1 MSRDAFIIKPETYQP
16 ALRVVGTDITLL
28 ASKDNTQ
35 GQEFTYQS
43 GEVGMG
49 PPPHSH
55 DWDEAFFVIKG
66 SVEFICDGKSELCQ
80 PGTLVF
86 VPGGTVHAFKYG
98 PQGGEMLE
106 ITGAGSKAAQF
117 FTAID
122 AEIPPGPLDV
132 ERIVKVSA
140 ENGVTINM

>member
-1 MSRDAFIIKPETYQP
+1 MSRSPFIVKPETYQA
-16 ALRVVGTDITLL
+16 ALKVVGTDVILL
-28 ASKDNTQ
+28 ASKENTQ

-43 GEVGMG
+43 GEKGMG

-55 DWDEAFFVIKG
+55 DWDETFFVIKG
-66 SVEFICDGKSELCQ
+66 SVEFTCDGKTELCH

-86 VPGGTVHAFKYG
+86 VPGGTIHAFQYG

-106 ITGAGSKAAQF
+106 ITGTGSRAAQF

-122 AEIPPGPLDV
+122 AEIPPGPPDIEKIV
-132 ERIVKVSA
+132 RISA
-140 ENGVTINM
+140 ENGVTINL

>member
-1 MSRDAFIIKPETYQP
+1 MRRVPLVVKPEAYKK
-16 ALRVVGTDITLL
+16 ALNVVGTEVSLL
-28 ASKDNTQ
+28 ASKELTQ

-43 GEVGMG
+43 GKEGMG

-55 DWDEAFFVIKG
+55 DWDETFFVVKG
-66 SVEFICDGKSELCQ
+66 SVEFTCNGITENCH

-86 VPGGTVHAFKYG
+86 VPGGTIHAFQYG

-106 ITGAGSKAAQF
+106 ITGSGSLASQLFIAL
-117 FTAID
+117 D

-132 ERIVKVSA
+132 EKTVRVSA
-140 ENGVTINM
+140 ENGVTIKL